1 MVELCCGAVTARAQ
15 PLQKD
20 LQQKP
25 ERHPA
30 AKLRGSSVLTGR
42 AIERRPDRGLEMTNR
57 LSAIASIFLAL
68 LPLAAVVGVSPLGH
82 ALTAIVQ

>member
-1 MVELCCGAVTARAQ
+1 
-15 PLQKD
+15 
-20 LQQKP
+20 
-25 ERHPA
+25 
-30 AKLRGSSVLTGR
+30 
-42 AIERRPDRGLEMTNR
+42 MTNR